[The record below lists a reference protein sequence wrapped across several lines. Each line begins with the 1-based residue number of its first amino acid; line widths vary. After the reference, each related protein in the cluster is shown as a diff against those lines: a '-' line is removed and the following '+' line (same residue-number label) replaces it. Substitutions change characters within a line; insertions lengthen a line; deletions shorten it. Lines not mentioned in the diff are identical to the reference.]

1 MKNICTRF
9 LSGLLA
15 GMALFSGG
23 TALAAEAAAEKN
35 IPIDV
40 CTINGSVYV
49 KLEDAARAA
58 GFTYTYDA
66 ALNTAVINP
75 DEASSA
81 APAGKAGLTRNADG
95 SINVPQ
101 DGSLYTPQAGDI
113 ICCDDGTN
121 YTITDV
127 SRYDGNMFAS
137 GPVGPLPE
145 PACDWSGFDQPE
157 LPTAEVRHFTVEG
170 EEYLFVRNL
179 YELRRMLYTLYNA
192 MGEDDETWKNGKAVQ
207 RSDGTP
213 WVHIRYGMPEGRTI
227 IGFWPWREELVTESL
242 HSSPGGDYYLDV
254 WDVYKN
260 GIFQKTEYK
269 LY

>member
-113 ICCDDGTN
+113 IRCDDGTN

-157 LPTAEVRHFTVEG
+157 LPKAEVRHFTVEG

-179 YELRRMLYTLYNA
+179 YELRRMLY
-192 MGEDDETWKNGKAVQ
+192 
-207 RSDGTP
+207 
-213 WVHIRYGMPEGRTI
+213 RYGMPEGRTI